1 MNKQTRLGEEKIGKL
16 LRVFSIP
23 AIAGMVVNMLY
34 NIIDRMYIGHIP
46 KVGNLAITGVGIT
59 MPIMTI
65 ILGFGMLVGLGTA
78 ARVSIK
84 LGQHDKEAAERHLG
98 NAFTLIIIISV
109 IITILGLIFMDP
121 LLTVFGASEN
131 TIGFAKD
138 YMNVI
143 FIGTI
148 VNM

>member
-78 ARVSIK
+78 ARV
-84 LGQHDKEAAERHLG
+84 
-98 NAFTLIIIISV
+98 
-109 IITILGLIFMDP
+109 
-121 LLTVFGASEN
+121 
-131 TIGFAKD
+131 
-138 YMNVI
+138 
-143 FIGTI
+143 
-148 VNM
+148 